1 MDARKRN
8 LQAEDWLEAGIRIL
22 IADGH
27 EALKLKRLVDE
38 AGVTTGSFYW
48 HFADIRVY
56 RAELIRYWVECFL
69 PSLVE
74 KVRSSAPAGKQ
85 LGTLTREIRRQK
97 GYVLDAVMR
106 DWART
111 DAQAKQSLKVAD
123 EIRRQAV
130 LDASQADGIE
140 FSRDELK
147 LLGLAW
153 QGSVDM
159 QDVDERFR
167 LLAMVRRDEQ
177 GNASN

>member
-8 LQAEDWLEAGIRIL
+8 LQADDWLEAGIRIL

-48 HFADIRVY
+48 HYDDIRDY
-56 RAELIRYWVECFL
+56 RAKLIRYWVDRFL
-69 PSLVE
+69 PALVE
-74 KVRSSAPAGKQ
+74 KARSAAPTGKQ
-85 LGTLTREIRRQK
+85 LETLTREIRSQR

-106 DWART
+106 EWSRSDNA
-111 DAQAKQSLKVAD
+111 ASQALAVAD
-123 EIRRQAV
+123 DIRRQAV
-130 LDASQADGIE
+130 LDASRADGVE
-140 FSRDELK
+140 FSADQMA

-167 LLAMVRRDEQ
+167 LLAMIRREDQEK
-177 GNASN
+177 A